1 MERSTAE
8 FVFQFSNKTVKI
20 CPFGSRLDTCHR
32 LQAFRDFLEIPFFPE
47 ILTLK

>member
-1 MERSTAE
+1 MERFTAG